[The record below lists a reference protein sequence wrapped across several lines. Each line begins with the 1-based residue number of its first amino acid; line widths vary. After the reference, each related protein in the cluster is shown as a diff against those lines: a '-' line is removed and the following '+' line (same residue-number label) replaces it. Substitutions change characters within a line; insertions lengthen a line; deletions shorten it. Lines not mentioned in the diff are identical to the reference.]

1 MGRLARQAS
10 PDGCTWRPAGPL
22 GVGAVLRRRL
32 LDPPSSPA
40 GSAGRPTGPAGVR
53 VVPRRR
59 LQGAGFGCCY
69 AAGFALLASLAAGG
83 FLSASSAG
91 VALHAATGPAEAQ
104 AATGAAAGEAQP
116 QDGRF
121 GFGRPAAPDEIAAW
135 DIDVMPDGAGLPE
148 GSGTAESGAPVYA
161 AQCAVCHGP
170 AGEGGVADRLV
181 GYDPESTPPFGPR
194 YEAWRAGR
202 DDVAF
207 SVGNYWPYA
216 TTLFDYI
223 RRAMPSDA
231 PGTLAPDEVYGLV
244 AWILAEN
251 GIIAADAVMNAGTLP
266 AVEMP
271 ARDVFIPQER

>member
-1 MGRLARQAS
+1 MGRVARPS
-10 PDGCTWRPAGPL
+10 LPDGF
-22 GVGAVLRRRL
+22 
-32 LDPPSSPA
+32 
-40 GSAGRPTGPAGVR
+40 AGRAARPAGVR
-53 VVPRRR
+53 AVFRGRPPATGLASSRAAV
-59 LQGAGFGCCY
+59 
-69 AAGFALLASLAAGG
+69 AGFALLAGLAAGG
-83 FLSASSAG
+83 FLLAPAAG
-91 VALHAATGPAEAQ
+91 VAVHAVAGPAEAQ
-104 AATGAAAGEAQP
+104 TAEAAGAAQP

-121 GFGRPAAPDEIAAW
+121 GFGRAATADDIAAW

-148 GSGTAESGAPVYA
+148 GSGTAAAGAPVYA
-161 AQCAVCHGP
+161 ARCAVCHGP

-181 GYDPESTPPFGPR
+181 GYDPDSTPPFGPA

-202 DDVAF
+202 DDVPF

-223 RRAMPSDA
+223 RRAMPTDA

-251 GIIAADAVMNAGTLP
+251 GIVARDAVMNAETLP

-271 ARDVFIPQER
+271 ARDVFVPQER

>member
-1 MGRLARQAS
+1 MGRLAR
-10 PDGCTWRPAGPL
+10 
-22 GVGAVLRRRL
+22 
-32 LDPPSSPA
+32 PSSTDGFA
-40 GSAGRPTGPAGVR
+40 RCAVQPAGVR
-53 VVPRRR
+53 AVPRGRR
-59 LQGAGFGCCY
+59 LANTLAFSRAASAGV
-69 AAGFALLASLAAGG
+69 ALLVGLAAGG
-83 FLSASSAG
+83 FLSASGAG
-91 VALHAATGPAEAQ
+91 VAVQAATGPGEAQ
-104 AATGAAAGEAQP
+104 AATGAAEAAGEVQP

-121 GFGRPAAPDEIAAW
+121 GFGRPATAEDIAVW

-244 AWILAEN
+244 AWILVEN
-251 GIIAADAVMNAGTLP
+251 GIIAPDAVMNAETLP

-271 ARDVFIPQER
+271 ARDIFVPQER